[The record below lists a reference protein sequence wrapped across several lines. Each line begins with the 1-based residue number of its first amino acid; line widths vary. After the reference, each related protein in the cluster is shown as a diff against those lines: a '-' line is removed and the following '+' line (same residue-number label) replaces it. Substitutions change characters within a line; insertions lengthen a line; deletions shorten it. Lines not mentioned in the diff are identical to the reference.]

1 MQGKGK
7 TNIGLRFGCIVYSFM
22 RAIRFMIKL
31 WSQLSYLY
39 RVVQVE
45 PASFLVAMHV
55 GVLLHRMALVSLV
68 ANVLN
73 FLKESKISVPQFDF
87 LYSIYFG

>member
-45 PASFLVAMHV
+45 PA
-55 GVLLHRMALVSLV
+55 
-68 ANVLN
+68 
-73 FLKESKISVPQFDF
+73 
-87 LYSIYFG
+87 